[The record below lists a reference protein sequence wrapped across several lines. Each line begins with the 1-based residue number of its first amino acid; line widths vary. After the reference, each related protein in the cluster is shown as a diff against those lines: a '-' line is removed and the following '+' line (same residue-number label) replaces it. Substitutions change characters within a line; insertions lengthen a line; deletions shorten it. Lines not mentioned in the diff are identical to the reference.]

1 MPRILTQ
8 DLIPGMITDED
19 VFSYNNQLIIPRDL
33 ELTDKSITKLELYSI
48 LSVRVKDQVA
58 EIDDIDSITEENIS
72 YAQKVKASR
81 EYKVFKETFDKT
93 ITSLQGTVSDLLIN
107 HHFDKAS
114 FMQAPKNL
122 LSGNP
127 SGIHI
132 FDMLHNMRMYD
143 DPTYAHCLNVSLI
156 CNVFGRWLDF
166 SEEDVE
172 QLTLAGLLHD
182 IGKIKIPAD
191 IIQKP
196 DKLSTEEFQIVKTHT
211 IEGYNLVKDLD
222 IDDRIKNA
230 ILMHHEKCDG
240 SGYPLG
246 LKSDKIDSF
255 AKIVSIADVYDAMTS
270 ARVYRG
276 PMCPFTVL
284 SIFESEGYQKYDSSY
299 ILTFLEYV
307 VNTYLN
313 NRVRLSNGM
322 EGTIVLIN
330 KLDLSHPMIHCDGSY
345 IDLSHERGV
354 SIEEII

>member
-8 DLIPGMITDED
+8 ELIPGMITDED
-19 VFSYNNQLIIPRDL
+19 VYSYNNQLIIPRNL
-33 ELTDKSITKLELYSI
+33 ELTDKSITKLELYSV
-48 LSVRVKDQVA
+48 LSVRVKDESVTV
-58 EIDDIDSITEENIS
+58 DNEEEAVELS
-72 YAQKVKASR
+72 YSQKIMASH
-81 EYKVFKETFDKT
+81 EYKQFRENFDKT
-93 ITSLQGTVSDLLIN
+93 IDTLHDTVSDLLIN
-107 HHFDKAS
+107 NNFDKEA
-114 FMQAPKNL
+114 FMDAPSKL
-122 LSGNP
+122 LSNNP

-166 SEEDVE
+166 SSEDVE
-172 QLTLAGLLHD
+172 LLTLAGLLHD
-182 IGKIKIPAD
+182 IGKIRIPSQ

-196 DKLSTEEFQIVKTHT
+196 DKLSAEEFKVVKTHT
-211 IEGYNLVKDLD
+211 IEGYNLVKNLP

-230 ILMHHEKCDG
+230 VLMHHEKCDG

-246 LKSDKIDSF
+246 LTADKIDSF

-284 SIFESEGYQKYDSSY
+284 SIFESEGYQKYDSNY
-299 ILTFLEYV
+299 ILTFLEYI

-330 KLDLSHPMIHCDGSY
+330 KLDLSHPMVHCDGSY

-354 SIEEII
+354 TIEAII

>member
-19 VFSYNNQLIIPRDL
+19 VYSYNNQLIIPRNL
-33 ELTDKSITKLELYSI
+33 ELTDKSITKLELYSV
-48 LSVRVKDQVA
+48 LSVRVKEESVSQNNS
-58 EIDDIDSITEENIS
+58 DSEENLS
-72 YAQKVKASR
+72 YSEKIVASH
-81 EYKVFKETFDKT
+81 EYKQFRANFDRT
-93 ITSLQGTVSDLLIN
+93 LDTLQGTVNDLLVN
-107 HHFDKAS
+107 NNFDKDA
-114 FMQAPKNL
+114 FLDAPNKL
-122 LSGNP
+122 LAANP

-166 SEEDVE
+166 SSEDVE
-172 QLTLAGLLHD
+172 LLTLAGLLHD
-182 IGKIKIPAD
+182 IGKIKIPST

-196 DKLSTEEFQIVKTHT
+196 AKLSTEEFKVIKTHT
-211 IEGYNLVKDLD
+211 IEGYNLVKNLP

-246 LKSDKIDSF
+246 LTGDKIDSF

-284 SIFESEGYQKYDSSY
+284 SIFESEGYQKYDSQY
-299 ILTFLEYV
+299 IITFLEYI

-354 SIEEII
+354 NIEAII